1 MQNAGLKQNVRN
13 SLWKCPFT
21 AFWHL
26 EKNNSGRLPWKEMF
40 WYFKNPSPTLAFQSK
55 VLVDLCLNLQV
66 HSLEVPFLSKLF
78 TNKCFPGTSHSHSMM
93 PHPCHNERYQGLHK
107 VVEGAWIPG
116 FPESHLGIVIAE
128 LMAGLP
134 SVCVTHSLK
143 VRHEAQHWHCCSFV
157 VLKIKVKF
165 MENGHRSWCGGS
177 SGCF

>member
-21 AFWHL
+21 ALWHL

-40 WYFKNPSPTLAFQSK
+40 WYFKNPSPTLAFHSK

-93 PHPCHNERYQGLHK
+93 PHPCHNWEVSGSPQSGGGCLDSWFPWVPPWHSDRRTHGRPAFSLYHPLPEGQAWSPALALLQLCGLK
-107 VVEGAWIPG
+107 
-116 FPESHLGIVIAE
+116 
-128 LMAGLP
+128 
-134 SVCVTHSLK
+134 
-143 VRHEAQHWHCCSFV
+143 
-157 VLKIKVKF
+157 
-165 MENGHRSWCGGS
+165 N
-177 SGCF
+177 